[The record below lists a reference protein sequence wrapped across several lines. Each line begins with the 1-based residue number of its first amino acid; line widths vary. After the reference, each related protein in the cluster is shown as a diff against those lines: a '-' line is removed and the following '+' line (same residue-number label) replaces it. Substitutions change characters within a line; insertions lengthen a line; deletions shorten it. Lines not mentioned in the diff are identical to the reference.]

1 MTCHLYILWS
11 SEHKKTYVGITEDL
25 TRRLNEHNTG
35 LSTYTNK
42 YIPWVVIFSKE
53 CKDRAEARVL
63 EKYYKSAS
71 GRKRLAR
78 LIPS

>member
-1 MTCHLYILWS
+1 MSHHLYILWS
-11 SEHKKTYVGITEDL
+11 IEHKKTYVGITDTLE
-25 TRRLNEHNTG
+25 RRLKEHNSG
-35 LSTYTNK
+35 ASTYTSNFL
-42 YIPWVVIFSKE
+42 PWVVIFSKE

-71 GRKRLAR
+71 GRKKLAK